1 MGRQFAQEMY
11 AESPVATSRADF
23 WRAVLELMKPLTWF
37 APMWAFLCG
46 AVSSG
51 ASPSFEFIW
60 RLFLGALLAG
70 PLMCAM
76 SQVMND
82 FCDREVDKLNEPK
95 RPFPSG
101 RISETQG
108 LWLCTA
114 LSCLSFGMAWVVGEW
129 RVLAI
134 TVAAFVMSLLYSAP
148 PVRGKRNGWF
158 GNGLVSFAYEG
169 VAWATGCLA
178 VSGTL
183 PTWSWIGAVLYS
195 IGAHGIMTLNDFKA
209 MEGDAKMGV
218 NSLPVMLGADRAARL
233 ACLVMAVPQAFVI
246 GLLIYLGHTYAAA
259 VIALVLVAQ
268 GLLMLRFLVDPKGR
282 AVWYSAFGVALYV
295 SGMMAAAVALRP

>member
-1 MGRQFAQEMY
+1 MGRQFAEEIY
-11 AESPVATSRADF
+11 AEGTSVNSRTDF

-46 AVSSG
+46 AISSG
-51 ASPSFEFIW
+51 SSPSMEFIW
-60 RLFLGALLAG
+60 NLFLGALLAG

-82 FCDREVDKLNEPK
+82 FCDREVDKINEPK

-101 RISETQG
+101 RISESQG
-108 LWLCTA
+108 LWLCAA
-114 LSCLSFGMAWVVGEW
+114 LTGLSFGMAWVVGEW

-134 TVAAFVMSLLYSAP
+134 TFAAFVMSLLYSAP

-183 PTWSWIGAVLYS
+183 PKWSWIGAVLYS
-195 IGAHGIMTLNDFKA
+195 IGAHGIMTLNDFKSVK
-209 MEGDAKMGV
+209 GDTELGIRSVPVQLGV
-218 NSLPVMLGADRAARL
+218 KLS
-233 ACLVMAVPQAFVI
+233 ACVASTIMDIPQAICVGILAWNGSWGWAFV
-246 GLLIYLGHTYAAA
+246 LL
-259 VIALVLVAQ
+259 ALLVTQ
-268 GLLMLRFLVDPKGR
+268 LPLQVKLIRDPEAR
-282 AVWYSAFGVALYV
+282 APWYNATGTTLYV
-295 SGMMAAAVALRP
+295 LGMMAFAIAIR

>member
-1 MGRQFAQEMY
+1 MGRQFAPEMY

-82 FCDREVDKLNEPK
+82 FCDREVDKINEPN

-108 LWLCTA
+108 LWLCAGLTA
-114 LSCLSFGMAWVVGEW
+114 LSMGMAWVVGEW

-183 PTWSWIGAVLYS
+183 PKWSWIGAVLYS
-195 IGAHGIMTLNDFKA
+195 IGAHGIMTLNDFKSVKGDTEMGIRSVPVQLGVKLSA
-209 MEGDAKMGV
+209 CVASAIMDVPQIVCVGILAFIGSWGWAFVLLVLLAAQYPLQVKLIKDPEG
-218 NSLPVMLGADRAARL
+218 RAA
-233 ACLVMAVPQAFVI
+233 
-246 GLLIYLGHTYAAA
+246 
-259 VIALVLVAQ
+259 
-268 GLLMLRFLVDPKGR
+268 
-282 AVWYSAFGVALYV
+282 WYNATGTTLYV
-295 SGMMAAAVALRP
+295 LGMMVFAIAIR